1 MSIFDAPAK
10 QRTTRAA
17 YGNKDEVK
25 PEFIDLKNIFELIT
39 SRKPKCVLE
48 FGVGFSTICIALAL
62 KENEKKRN
70 NQIIGCS
77 SQSWVITTLDSKE
90 NLYIRTDS
98 EALIVKGLLSI
109 LEFILNGNNKEI
121 IYKIE
126 AQDILENI
134 NLNRSITSQRTNGFI
149 SAINKIRSQ
158 IKYGN

>member
-1 MSIFDAPAK
+1 MDQLMLSDRINTALEELKQTFSIFDDP
-10 QRTTRAA
+10 
-17 YGNKDEVK
+17 
-25 PEFIDLKNIFELIT
+25 IDK
-39 SRKPKCVLE
+39 
-48 FGVGFSTICIALAL
+48 FSQIIDMGKKSPGL

-109 LEFILNGNNKEI
+109 LEFILNGNNKHI

-126 AQDILENI
+126 AQDILKNI

>member
-1 MSIFDAPAK
+1 MVSDRINTALEELKQTFSIFDDP
-10 QRTTRAA
+10 
-17 YGNKDEVK
+17 
-25 PEFIDLKNIFELIT
+25 IDK
-39 SRKPKCVLE
+39 
-48 FGVGFSTICIALAL
+48 FSQIIDMGKKSPGL

-98 EALIVKGLLSI
+98 EAVIVKGLLSI

-126 AQDILENI
+126 AQDILKNI

>member
-1 MSIFDAPAK
+1 MDQVMVSDRINTALEELKQTFSIFDDP
-10 QRTTRAA
+10 
-17 YGNKDEVK
+17 
-25 PEFIDLKNIFELIT
+25 IDKFSQIIDMGKKSPGLK
-39 SRKPKCVLE
+39 
-48 FGVGFSTICIALAL
+48 G
-62 KENEKKRN
+62 NEKKRN

>member
-1 MSIFDAPAK
+1 MDQLMVRDQINAALEELKQTFSIFDDP
-10 QRTTRAA
+10 
-17 YGNKDEVK
+17 
-25 PEFIDLKNIFELIT
+25 IDK
-39 SRKPKCVLE
+39 
-48 FGVGFSTICIALAL
+48 FSQIIDMGKKSPGL

-98 EALIVKGLLSI
+98 EALIVKGLLSV

>member
-1 MSIFDAPAK
+1 MDQLMVRDQIKAALEELKQTFSIFDDP
-10 QRTTRAA
+10 
-17 YGNKDEVK
+17 
-25 PEFIDLKNIFELIT
+25 IDK
-39 SRKPKCVLE
+39 
-48 FGVGFSTICIALAL
+48 FSQIIDMGKKSPGL

-90 NLYIRTDS
+90 NLFIRTDS
-98 EALIVKGLLSI
+98 ESLIVKGLLSI

>member
-1 MSIFDAPAK
+1 MDQVIVSDRINTALEELKQTFSIFDDP
-10 QRTTRAA
+10 
-17 YGNKDEVK
+17 
-25 PEFIDLKNIFELIT
+25 IDK
-39 SRKPKCVLE
+39 
-48 FGVGFSTICIALAL
+48 FSQIIDMGKKSPGL

>member
-1 MSIFDAPAK
+1 MDQLIVSNRINTALEELKQTFSIFDDP
-10 QRTTRAA
+10 
-17 YGNKDEVK
+17 
-25 PEFIDLKNIFELIT
+25 IDK
-39 SRKPKCVLE
+39 
-48 FGVGFSTICIALAL
+48 FSQIIDMGKKSPGL

>member
-1 MSIFDAPAK
+1 MVSNRINTALEELKQTFSIFDDP
-10 QRTTRAA
+10 
-17 YGNKDEVK
+17 
-25 PEFIDLKNIFELIT
+25 IDK
-39 SRKPKCVLE
+39 
-48 FGVGFSTICIALAL
+48 FSQIIDMGKKSPGLN
-62 KENEKKRN
+62 ENEKKRN

-77 SQSWVITTLDSKE
+77 SKSWVITTLDSKD

-109 LEFILNGNNKEI
+109 LEFILNGNNKET

>member
-1 MSIFDAPAK
+1 MSNQINTSLEELKETFSIFDDPLDK
-10 QRTTRAA
+10 FSQI
-17 YGNKDEVK
+17 
-25 PEFIDLKNIFELIT
+25 IDMGKK
-39 SRKPKCVLE
+39 SP
-48 FGVGFSTICIALAL
+48 GL
-62 KENEKKRN
+62 KENEKKHN

-77 SQSWVITTLDSKE
+77 SQSWVITTLDSEE

-109 LEFILNGNNKEI
+109 LEFILNGNNKQI